1 MKPNEEIQYIPIESP
16 WNIGKIKKGGDYS
29 WSSLIDLYS
38 DLYDE
43 YEHLKEELENLKQD
57 LEDNYKPIFASEMY
71 DIDDKD
77 FI

>member
-1 MKPNEEIQYIPIESP
+1 MKPNEEIQYIPIESQ
-16 WNIGKIKKGGDYS
+16 WNIGKIKKGEDYS

-43 YEHLKEELENLKQD
+43 YEHIKEELEDLKRD
-57 LEDNYKPIFASEMY
+57 LEDNYRPIPVSEQVGIS
-71 DIDDKD
+71 DED